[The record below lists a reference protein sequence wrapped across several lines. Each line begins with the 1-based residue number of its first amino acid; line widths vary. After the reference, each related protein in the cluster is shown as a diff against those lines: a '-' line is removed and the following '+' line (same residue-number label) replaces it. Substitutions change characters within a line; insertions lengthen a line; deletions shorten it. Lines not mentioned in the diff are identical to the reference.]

1 MQAIFSVLRLMR
13 NSAHNGKWS
22 VGVQLKLP
30 AGLIDIQKSSSEDI
44 CKPGLGG
51 GQSGP
56 LYFDEGAWANA
67 RNDHAMGCSGYL
79 CAVNAKGWTALSA
92 GMALLLLLTG
102 CRISAPVPDSSE
114 PSPSQ
119 ETLRRQIE
127 APEISEEFNLPSSIS
142 DLKEALNPTAT
153 LAAQPTPESG
163 FRREKIEDGQGLWP
177 FVALNDPEFVAP
189 DEVTFLQPLDLVL
202 GFSFNGESKAYPT
215 SMMWFHHVANDSVGG
230 KPVAITY

>member
-1 MQAIFSVLRLMR
+1 MR

-56 LYFDEGAWANA
+56 LYFDGGACANT
-67 RNDHAMGCSGYL
+67 RNDHAMECSGYHF
-79 CAVNAKGWTALSA
+79 AVNAKGWTALSA

-102 CRISAPVPDSSE
+102 CRQSVPIPDSPE

-119 ETLRRQIE
+119 ETLQPQIE
-127 APEISEEFNLPSSIS
+127 APQISEEFNQPSSSSDSS
-142 DLKEALNPTAT
+142 DLLKPTAAP
-153 LAAQPTPESG
+153 AAPPTPESG

-177 FVALNDPEFVAP
+177 FVALNDPEFVAS